1 MKKRMNIDNPF
12 FAFMGRLADIVIV
25 NLLFILCSLPV
36 ITAGA
41 SIAAMYQTIKE
52 MRGENFVSSFYSF
65 TRAFRR
71 ILKKSILLWIL
82 ELVSGGVLVFD
93 LMFVAGAGNT
103 IFWRVSGMVLG
114 SIFFIWNLLF
124 CFLFPAGV
132 FAGRNW
138 KDAIFRSLYLAVR
151 NFPYA
156 LGMVVLNL
164 IPGICI
170 VLGEAFIGLVTP
182 IYLAVGFGL
191 TAYLNTMLLE
201 RCKEVE
207 EK

>member
-82 ELVSGGVLVFD
+82 ELVSGGILVFD

-170 VLGEAFIGLVTP
+170 VLGETFIGLVTP

>member
-82 ELVSGGVLVFD
+82 ELVSGGILVFD